1 MQKAKV
7 VDFRGKDLGM
17 NEFVVHDAL
26 TEKVAHF
33 AHLHILTLKLLMG

>member
-1 MQKAKV
+1 M

-17 NEFVVHDAL
+17 NEFVVQDAL
-26 TEKVAHF
+26 TGKVTHF